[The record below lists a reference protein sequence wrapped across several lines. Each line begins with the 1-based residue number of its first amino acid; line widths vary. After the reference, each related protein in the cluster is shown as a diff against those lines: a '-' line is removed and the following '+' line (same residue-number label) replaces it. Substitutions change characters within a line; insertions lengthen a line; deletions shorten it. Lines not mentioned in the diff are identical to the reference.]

1 MTTITQSPPVAPGR
15 ARTRDRHVS
24 EYTDLAAIV
33 RDSGL
38 MRRRYRRYVLR
49 CTLQLLA
56 YGIGFALLALLGPT
70 PWQLLVAAFFGVM
83 FTQSAYLS
91 HDAAHRQIFWSGKRN
106 EWFSRIAGNFFVGLS
121 YGWWMIKHSR
131 HHSNPNTVGKDD
143 DIAPGA
149 LVYTPDDRA
158 ERSGIAGLFARHQGW
173 FLLPLL
179 AFSGLALQF
188 YAVRAILGRGRMK
201 HRAVEGVLLGI
212 RLIGFPLLVIMLLG
226 PGWGIAFLAVQAAV
240 FGITMGGSFAP
251 NHKGMPLIDRSA
263 KVDFLR
269 RQVLTSRNISG
280 GRLMDVAMGGLN
292 NQVEHH
298 LFPSMPS
305 ANLRKVKPIVAAYCA
320 ERGIPVT
327 ETNLIASYK
336 IVIDYLNQVGLEQ
349 ADPFDCPLMS
359 ELR

>member
-1 MTTITQSPPVAPGR
+1 
-15 ARTRDRHVS
+15 
-24 EYTDLAAIV
+24 
-33 RDSGL
+33 
-38 MRRRYRRYVLR
+38 
-49 CTLQLLA
+49 
-56 YGIGFALLALLGPT
+56 
-70 PWQLLVAAFFGVM
+70 
-83 FTQSAYLS
+83 
-91 HDAAHRQIFWSGKRN
+91 
-106 EWFSRIAGNFFVGLS
+106 
-121 YGWWMIKHSR
+121 
-131 HHSNPNTVGKDD
+131 
-143 DIAPGA
+143 
-149 LVYTPDDRA
+149 
-158 ERSGIAGLFARHQGW
+158 
-173 FLLPLL
+173 
-179 AFSGLALQF
+179 
-188 YAVRAILGRGRMK
+188 
-201 HRAVEGVLLGI
+201 
-212 RLIGFPLLVIMLLG
+212 MLLG